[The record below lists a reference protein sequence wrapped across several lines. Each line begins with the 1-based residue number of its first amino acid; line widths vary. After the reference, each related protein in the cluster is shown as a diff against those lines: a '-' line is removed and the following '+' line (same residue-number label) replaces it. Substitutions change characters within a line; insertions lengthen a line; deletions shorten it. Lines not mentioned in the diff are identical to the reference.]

1 MRDERK
7 SLAGDSVYCVLLQLY
22 SDLLTGDQLVLEQSA
37 GNVFQG
43 FREGAITFPPTYKYD
58 LFRYGAHV
66 SGVQCSSLFLVA
78 VMITTRP
85 RSAACPPTPTACSSR
100 AARPR
105 ARCPR
110 TGPPGTS

>member
-1 MRDERK
+1 M
-7 SLAGDSVYCVLLQLY
+7 LLQLY

-66 SGVQCSSLFLVA
+66 SGV
-78 VMITTRP
+78 
-85 RSAACPPTPTACSSR
+85 
-100 AARPR
+100 
-105 ARCPR
+105 
-110 TGPPGTS
+110 

>member
-1 MRDERK
+1 M
-7 SLAGDSVYCVLLQLY
+7 LQLY

-58 LFRYGAHV
+58 LFRYGGYTCKVSSVAH
-66 SGVQCSSLFLVA
+66 CSLFVIPA
-78 VMITTRP
+78 TTTTRL

-105 ARCPR
+105 VRCPR